1 MTPSRAALD
10 GYPIEV
16 RSPVDGTGY
25 EIGAC
30 ALVRGAPEQ
39 ERENARTFYRLADL
53 FPRRGMLYRSEK
65 SCRLPANSTA
75 RAADGLPPLDEVK
88 LITYDLEWAGENRT
102 RLISYFDTHI
112 YSARTKGNT
121 AQLKRRCFAEILC
134 PDFVAVSR

>member
-1 MTPSRAALD
+1 M
-10 GYPIEV
+10 

-39 ERENARTFYRLADL
+39 GARNARTFIDWLTSSAEECYIEA
-53 FPRRGMLYRSEK
+53 K

-112 YSARTKGNT
+112 YSARTQYNT